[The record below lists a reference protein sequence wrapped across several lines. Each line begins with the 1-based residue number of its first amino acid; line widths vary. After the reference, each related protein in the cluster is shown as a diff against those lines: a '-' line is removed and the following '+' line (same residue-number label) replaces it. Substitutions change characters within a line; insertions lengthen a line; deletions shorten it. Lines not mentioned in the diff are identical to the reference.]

1 MRFDPTHLQQIVTNL
16 CENALR
22 HNQEFPGN
30 PKVELLGGLSLDMN
44 RPYLDVIDY
53 GVGIDPDTA
62 KHIFE
67 PFFSTST
74 QGSGLGLYISRELAE
89 CNQANLSYIPP
100 SSGGSC
106 FHLSFQDPRRQM
118 H

>member
-1 MRFDPTHLQQIVTNL
+1 MEKKEAYLYEKK
-16 CENALR
+16 EN
-22 HNQEFPGN
+22 
-30 PKVELLGGLSLDMN
+30 KVELLGGLSLDMN

-53 GVGIDPDTA
+53 GVGIDSDTA

-100 SSGGSC
+100 STGGSC
-106 FHLSFQDPRRQM
+106 FRLSFQDPRRQM